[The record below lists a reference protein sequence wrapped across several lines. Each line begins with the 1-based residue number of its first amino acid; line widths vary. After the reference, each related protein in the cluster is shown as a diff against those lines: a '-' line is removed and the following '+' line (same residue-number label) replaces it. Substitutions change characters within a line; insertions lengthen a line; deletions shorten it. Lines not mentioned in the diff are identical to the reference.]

1 MNETLATSHLY
12 TMRELNQ
19 HTADVIR
26 EINETGASAVITRHG
41 RFVALI
47 TPLAGVR
54 VESAVLGAV
63 LDQLE
68 QDQSDRVY
76 SSTELARQ
84 LGGSARS
91 HGPRE
96 LFQEGARPPDYLQ
109 TLEVISKD
117 GESVKID
124 VGALPAES
132 LNYLVEAARKLSTSE
147 IADLVNKLKRS

>member
-1 MNETLATSHLY
+1 MATSHLY

-19 HTADVIR
+19 RTADVIR
-26 EINETGASAVITRHG
+26 EINDTGEPAVITRHG

-68 QDQSDRVY
+68 QNQSDRVY
-76 SSTELARQ
+76 SSAEVARHV
-84 LGGSARS
+84 GGSARS

-109 TLEVISKD
+109 TLTVTNKD
-117 GESVKID
+117 GESIKID
-124 VGALPAES
+124 VGGLPAES
-132 LNYLVEAARKLSTSE
+132 LDYVAGAAEGLSTSQ
-147 IADLVNKLKRS
+147 ISDLVNKLKRS